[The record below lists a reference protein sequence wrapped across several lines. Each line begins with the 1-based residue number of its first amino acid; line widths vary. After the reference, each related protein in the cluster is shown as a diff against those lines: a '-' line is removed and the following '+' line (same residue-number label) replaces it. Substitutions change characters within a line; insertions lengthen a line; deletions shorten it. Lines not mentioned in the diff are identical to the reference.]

1 MGGRRVD
8 HLLHRHSYCRWECN
22 ALELLVNLTDLPREV
37 LLLAVLIHD
46 LPKLLAHVVLFDRT
60 VMVFERRQAYP
71 REVECCA
78 YKVGLVDLGTDI
90 AHEN

>member
-1 MGGRRVD
+1 MTIFYTDILIVD
-8 HLLHRHSYCRWECN
+8 GSVTLL
-22 ALELLVNLTDLPREV
+22 LELLVNLTDLPREV

-78 YKVGLVDLGTDI
+78 YKVGLVALGTDI